1 MDVNNGLRRI
11 DYLPMIAIRSD
22 SPDMLLSE
30 RTHTMAN
37 NIQSVSNIAMPKV
50 FSCALSMTYGALMAT
65 ATYTGSKVITAF
77 VYNLNDPLPLS
88 ESEYRH
94 LFWKTLNWSMFCGT
108 ISGAVTGLSAA
119 AVLKQCIDT
128 GNRHEYSANYKSI
141 LFGIGGAV
149 GVSFGT
155 ISGAIY
161 CVALNHL
168 IADHAI
174 EK

>member
-88 ESEYRH
+88 ESEYPAFILENPELEHVLWHNKRGCYR
-94 LFWKTLNWSMFCGT
+94 FIG
-108 ISGAVTGLSAA
+108 SGGSQAM
-119 AVLKQCIDT
+119 
-128 GNRHEYSANYKSI
+128 Y
-141 LFGIGGAV
+141 
-149 GVSFGT
+149 
-155 ISGAIY
+155 
-161 CVALNHL
+161 
-168 IADHAI
+168 
-174 EK
+174 